1 MPRFAGTP
9 VDSNAPVPRFRGTP
23 VKVDEPKTRGYG
35 EELKRQA
42 GLFGRD
48 VIEGVYGLGG
58 IVSDPLTQGYAAL
71 TGEPQPLASQSAD
84 YVATNLLGLPKPE
97 TRGERLASGVNQA
110 LVGTGGFI
118 KAGKVLA
125 GNAPGVVQRVGQA
138 LAERPGTQVG
148 AAIGSEIAG
157 DQAQEAGASIPLEFL
172 ARLGGAASGG
182 GLVNVPQA
190 TANALR
196 RFQVATPDQR
206 AVEVLLREAGPMGL
220 DGQPSRVPGVSRTL
234 GEETLNP
241 GIMALENTSR
251 AGFRGQ
257 FDPQDTRNN
266 AARVASLERI
276 GGTQGQMEA
285 AETARDEATKSLRDQ
300 AFAEGQANSA
310 QAATSA
316 REATEAAQRE
326 AVRARALGLPAPP
339 PAASADSGK
348 AGLRAKLSA
357 DAAAQGGRSAVQ
369 RALGAVVKDLDAA
382 DDSVEGLYRVR
393 KSINDMIEG
402 KAGTS
407 RSFAKAA
414 TAELLDAR
422 ALVDAEIAA
431 RAPTFGGYIEA
442 YKVGSKPINRMQVG
456 RELIESGSAA
466 VRDESGIPRLTPG
479 TFAKANDL
487 DRIAQQATGFRKA
500 KARDILTEQDIS
512 DIAAIQDDLQ
522 RQFARQKSA
531 TAGSQTF
538 ERGEIGGRIAQRGFR
553 LLPFKLGDV
562 MQFIDDRATDR
573 VKERLA
579 YLIANPAEA
588 RRIAAQLPPKDR
600 AVLNKTL
607 LTLTTRVAAQT
618 QAQEGDR

>member
-1 MPRFAGTP
+1 MPKLSEVAA
-9 VDSNAPVPRFRGTP
+9 SAPLKLSQ
-23 VKVDEPKTRGYG
+23 VKAKADEPKARGYG
-35 EELKRQA
+35 EELKRQT

-110 LVGTGGFI
+110 LIGTGGFI

-125 GNAPGVVQRVGQA
+125 GNAPGVVQRVGQT

-157 DQAQEAGASIPLEFL
+157 DQAQDAGASIPLELL

-220 DGQPSRVPGVSRTL
+220 DGQPSRVHGVSRTL

-285 AETARDEATKSLRDQ
+285 AETARDEATKTLRDQ
-300 AFAEGQANSA
+300 AFAEGRAA
-310 QAATSA
+310 QAATRS
-316 REATEAAQRE
+316 EAAQQNALSVGRVPE
-326 AVRARALGLPAPP
+326 AT
-339 PAASADSGK
+339 SGK
-348 AGLRAKLSA
+348 VGLRAKLSA
-357 DAAAQGGRSAVQ
+357 DTAAQGGRSAVQ
-369 RALGAVVKDLDAA
+369 RSLGAVVKDLDAA

-422 ALVDAEIAA
+422 ALVDAEIAN

-442 YKVGSKPINRMQVG
+442 YKVGSKPINRMQIG

-538 ERGEIGGRIAQRGFR
+538 ERGEVGGRIAQRGFR

-588 RRIAAQLPPKDR
+588 RRISAQLPPKDR